1 MHCMQM
7 FRDEIYQPKIPHRC
21 WEHHCLSALLL
32 LWSGWW
38 WWSGMRNANTE
49 TSGSMMWLCVQVV
62 RWRGNIITEIQLPAG
77 RAPAIF
83 IHSCWATC
91 ALQEHCWSWEVDF
104 QSIVVRL
111 RGKLGTSRLE
121 VLTCHVEFLVFQISP
136 FCTIP
141 ILCCMHCECIA
152 VESTWFII
160 FFFDK
165 KEFAKPAAP

>member
-1 MHCMQM
+1 MAVAAHMHCMQM
-7 FRDEIYQPKIPHRC
+7 FRHENYQPEIPHRC

-83 IHSCWATC
+83 YSF
-91 ALQEHCWSWEVDF
+91 ALGRMRIARTLLKLGGKFPEHCGMVAWQAWNFTPWSSHLPCGILGVSNF
-104 QSIVVRL
+104 AILHHPNTLLHSL
-111 RGKLGTSRLE
+111 RTYRFGTG
-121 VLTCHVEFLVFQISP
+121 
-136 FCTIP
+136 
-141 ILCCMHCECIA
+141 
-152 VESTWFII
+152 
-160 FFFDK
+160 
-165 KEFAKPAAP
+165 